1 MTTIGPYIQSY
12 CEVTGGYCFSR
23 AVHNGIIENYHTLR
37 AMLAKKGY
45 SFYSDTDTEVQG
57 VPRS

>member
-1 MTTIGPYIQSY
+1 MLQDHGET
-12 CEVTGGYCFSR
+12 F
-23 AVHNGIIENYHTLR
+23 ALVHNGIIENYHTLR